1 MHTEILSLLLPH
13 DTIIEFVA
21 RLIFNVN
28 AVCQKQNFKKIN
40 EKKTDDLKN
49 AARTSLDID
58 STNKSRY
65 TFSSILN
72 V

>member
-1 MHTEILSLLLPH
+1 
-13 DTIIEFVA
+13 
-21 RLIFNVN
+21 LIFNVN

-49 AARTSLDID
+49 AVRTSLDID